1 MKNSKQSS
9 RSVFLHFCL
18 LPSAFLLFL
27 AGCNLAPRYQQPSVQ
42 TPPAFKETNGWKL
55 AQPSDGVIKGRWWE
69 MFNDPQLNALEAQV
83 AISNQNIV
91 VALENFL
98 AARAVVKEARSA
110 YYPTV
115 GVDPSVDK
123 DPQFARWWARAESW
137 LRQQNPQYSIYDLPI
152 SASWEPDLWGDGSQH
167 RPGRYLCGAGERSDA

>member
-9 RSVFLHFCL
+9 RRVFLHFWL

-91 VALENFL
+91 MALENFL

-115 GVDPSVDK
+115 GVDPSFSKVRSSTMVGAGSLGGK
-123 DPQFARWWARAESW
+123 
-137 LRQQNPQYSIYDLPI
+137 NPQYRSTTCR
-152 SASWEPDLWGDGSQH
+152 SAPRGS
-167 RPGRYLCGAGERSDA
+167 RICGG